1 MFSRILCATDGSK
14 RSTHAVKTAAALAHG
29 SRALLT
35 LVHVTPD
42 YRTPYYP
49 DGVMIDWPSEKDYK
63 RDCKVAADKVFAKD
77 KATASKEGLE
87 EAETLHLF
95 GDSPADEILGAVK
108 KTKADL
114 VVMASHGR
122 KGFEALL
129 LGSETQKV
137 LARTTVPVLVVR

>member
-1 MFSRILCATDGSK
+1 MFRRILCATDGSK
-14 RSTHAVKTAAALAHG
+14 RSAHAVKAAASLARDSG
-29 SRALLT
+29 TTLT

-63 RDCKVAADKVFAKD
+63 RDCKAAAEKVFEKD
-77 KATASKEGLE
+77 AALALKEG
-87 EAETLHLF
+87 AQVDTVHLF
-95 GDSPADEILGAVK
+95 GDSPAEEILAAAK
-108 KTKADL
+108 RAKADL
-114 VVMASHGR
+114 IVMASHGR

-137 LARTTVPVLVVR
+137 LARTQVPVLVVR

>member
-1 MFSRILCATDGSK
+1 MFRHILCATDGSK
-14 RSTHAVKTAAALAHG
+14 RSAHAVKTAAALAHG
-29 SRALLT
+29 SGGMLT

-63 RDCKVAADKVFAKD
+63 RDCKAAAEKVFEKD
-77 KATASKEGLE
+77 AALARKEGVE
-87 EAETLHLF
+87 VDTIHLF
-95 GDSPADEILGAVK
+95 GDSPADEILAAVK
-108 KTKADL
+108 RAKADL
-114 VVMASHGR
+114 IVMASHGR

-137 LARTTVPVLVVR
+137 LARTQVPVLVVR

>member
-1 MFSRILCATDGSK
+1 MFRRILCATDGSK
-14 RSTHAVKTAAALAHG
+14 RSAHAVKTAAALAHG
-29 SRALLT
+29 SGALLT

-63 RDCKVAADKVFAKD
+63 RDCKAAAEKVFAKD
-77 KATASKEGLE
+77 AEIALKEGVQ
-87 EAETLHLF
+87 AEHLHLF
-95 GDSPADEILGAVK
+95 GDSPADEILAAVK

-122 KGFEALL
+122 KGFEAML

>member
-1 MFSRILCATDGSK
+1 MFRRIICATDGTK

-29 SRALLT
+29 SGALLT

-63 RDCKVAADKVFAKD
+63 RDCKAAADKVFAKD
-77 KATASKEGLE
+77 MSTVQKEGA
-87 EAETLHLF
+87 EAQTLHLF
-95 GDSPADEILGAVK
+95 GDSPADEILAAAK
-108 KTKADL
+108 KAKADL
-114 VVMASHGR
+114 IVMASHGR

-137 LARTTVPVLVVR
+137 LARTNVPVLVVR

>member
-1 MFSRILCATDGSK
+1 MFKRILCATDGSK
-14 RSTHAVKTAAALAHG
+14 RSAHAVKTAAAMAKG
-29 SRALLT
+29 SEGLVT

-63 RDCKVAADKVFAKD
+63 RDCKAAADKVFEKD
-77 KATASKEGLE
+77 RAIALKEGVQA
-87 EAETLHLF
+87 EAVHLF
-95 GDSPADEILGAVK
+95 GDAPADEILGYAK
-108 KTKADL
+108 KMKADL
-114 VVMASHGR
+114 IVMASHGR

>member
-1 MFSRILCATDGSK
+1 MFRRILCATDGSK
-14 RSTHAVKTAAALAHG
+14 RSAVAVKTAAALAHG
-29 SRALLT
+29 SGALLT

-63 RDCKVAADKVFAKD
+63 RDCKAAADKVFAKD
-77 KATASKEGLE
+77 GAIALKEGV
-87 EAETLHLF
+87 EAENLQLF
-95 GDSPADEILGAVK
+95 GDSPADEILGAAK
-108 KTKADL
+108 KVKADL
-114 VVMASHGR
+114 IVMASHGR

-137 LARTTVPVLVVR
+137 LARTAVPVLVVR

>member
-1 MFSRILCATDGSK
+1 MFKRILCSTDGSK
-14 RSTHAVKTAAALAHG
+14 RSTHAVKIAAAMAQESG
-29 SRALLT
+29 AVLT

-63 RDCKVAADKVFAKD
+63 RDCKAAADKVFEKD
-77 KATASKEGLE
+77 CATAQKEGAQ
-87 EAETLHLF
+87 AESAHLF
-95 GDSPADEILGAVK
+95 GDSPSDEILAYAK

-114 VVMASHGR
+114 IVMASHGR
-122 KGFEALL
+122 KGFEAVL

>member
-1 MFSRILCATDGSK
+1 MFRRILCATDGSK
-14 RSTHAVKTAAALAHG
+14 RSTHAVKTAAALARG
-29 SRALLT
+29 SDALLT

-63 RDCKVAADKVFAKD
+63 RDCKAAADKVFAKD
-77 KATASKEGLE
+77 AATVQKEGAQ
-87 EAETLHLF
+87 AETMHLF
-95 GDSPADEILGAVK
+95 GDSPADEILGAAK
-108 KTKADL
+108 KLKADL
-114 VVMASHGR
+114 IVMASHGR

>member
-1 MFSRILCATDGSK
+1 MFRRILCATDGTK

-29 SRALLT
+29 SGALLT

-63 RDCKVAADKVFAKD
+63 RDCKAAADKVFAKD
-77 KATASKEGLE
+77 ISTVEKEGA
-87 EAETLHLF
+87 EAQTLHLF
-95 GDSPADEILGAVK
+95 GDSPADEILGAAK
-108 KTKADL
+108 KAKADL
-114 VVMASHGR
+114 IVMASHGR

-137 LARTTVPVLVVR
+137 LARTNVPVLVVR

>member
-1 MFSRILCATDGSK
+1 MFRRILCATDGSK
-14 RSTHAVKTAAALAHG
+14 RSAHAVKTAASLAHD
-29 SRALLT
+29 ADAMLT

-63 RDCKVAADKVFAKD
+63 RDCKAAADKVFEKD
-77 KATASKEGLE
+77 AALALKEGVTV
-87 EAETLHLF
+87 ETVHLF
-95 GDSPADEILGAVK
+95 GDSPAEEILAAAK
-108 KTKADL
+108 RAKSDL
-114 VVMASHGR
+114 IVMASHGR

-137 LARTTVPVLVVR
+137 LTHSAIPVLVYR

>member
-1 MFSRILCATDGSK
+1 MFKRILCATDGSK
-14 RSTHAVKTAAALAHG
+14 RSTQAVKTAAALAKG
-29 SRALLT
+29 SEAVLL

-63 RDCKVAADKVFAKD
+63 RDCKAAADKVFAKD
-77 KATASKEGLE
+77 TAIALKEGV
-87 EAETLHLF
+87 EAETQHLF
-95 GDSPADEILGAVK
+95 GDSAAEEILAAAK
-108 KTKADL
+108 KAKSDL
-114 VVMASHGR
+114 IVMASHGR

>member
-1 MFSRILCATDGSK
+1 MFRRILCATDGSK
-14 RSTHAVKTAAALAHG
+14 RSAHAVKTAAALAHG
-29 SRALLT
+29 SGALLT

-63 RDCKVAADKVFAKD
+63 RDCKAAADKVFAKD
-77 KATASKEGLE
+77 TAAALKEGA

-95 GDSPADEILGAVK
+95 GDSPADEILAAAK
-108 KTKADL
+108 KAKADL
-114 VVMASHGR
+114 IVMASHGR

>member
-1 MFSRILCATDGSK
+1 MFRRILCATDGSK
-14 RSTHAVKTAAALAHG
+14 RSTHAVKTAAVLAHG
-29 SRALLT
+29 SGALLT

-63 RDCKVAADKVFAKD
+63 RDCKAAAEKVFAKD
-77 KATASKEGLE
+77 AEITLKEGV
-87 EAETLHLF
+87 EAENLHLF
-95 GDSPADEILGAVK
+95 GDSPADEILAAAK
-108 KTKADL
+108 KAKADL
-114 VVMASHGR
+114 IVMASHGR

>member
-1 MFSRILCATDGSK
+1 MFRRIVCATDGTK

-29 SRALLT
+29 SGALLT

-63 RDCKVAADKVFAKD
+63 RDCKAAADKVFAKD
-77 KATASKEGLE
+77 MSTVQKEGA
-87 EAETLHLF
+87 EAQTLHLF
-95 GDSPADEILGAVK
+95 GDSPADEILAAAK
-108 KTKADL
+108 KAKADL
-114 VVMASHGR
+114 IVMASHGR

-137 LARTTVPVLVVR
+137 LARTNVPVLVVR

>member
-1 MFSRILCATDGSK
+1 MFRRILCATDGSK
-14 RSTHAVKTAAALAHG
+14 RSAHAVKTAAALAHG
-29 SRALLT
+29 SGALLT

-63 RDCKVAADKVFAKD
+63 RDCKAAAEKVFAKD
-77 KATASKEGLE
+77 AEITLKEGV
-87 EAETLHLF
+87 EAERLHLF
-95 GDSPADEILGAVK
+95 GDSPADEILAAAK
-108 KTKADL
+108 KAKADL
-114 VVMASHGR
+114 IVMASHGR

>member
-1 MFSRILCATDGSK
+1 MFRRILCATDGSK
-14 RSTHAVKTAAALAHG
+14 RSTQAVKTAAALAHG
-29 SRALLT
+29 SGALLT

-63 RDCKVAADKVFAKD
+63 RDCKAAADKVFAKD
-77 KATASKEGLE
+77 AAAALKEGV
-87 EAETLHLF
+87 EADTLHLF
-95 GDSPADEILGAVK
+95 GDSPADEILAAAK
-108 KTKADL
+108 KQKSDL
-114 VVMASHGR
+114 IVMASHGR

>member
-1 MFSRILCATDGSK
+1 MFKRILCATDGSK
-14 RSTHAVKTAAALAHG
+14 RSTQAVKTAAALAKG
-29 SRALLT
+29 SEALLM

-63 RDCKVAADKVFAKD
+63 RDCKAAADKVFEKD
-77 KATASKEGLE
+77 RATAQKEGAQI
-87 EAETLHLF
+87 EAMHLF
-95 GDSPADEILGAVK
+95 GDSPAEEILACAR

-114 VVMASHGR
+114 IVMASHGR

-137 LARTTVPVLVVR
+137 LARTNVPVLVVR

>member
-1 MFSRILCATDGSK
+1 MFRRILCATDGSK
-14 RSTHAVKTAAALAHG
+14 RSANAVRTAAALAHG
-29 SRALLT
+29 SGALLT

-63 RDCKVAADKVFAKD
+63 RDCKAAADKVFAKD
-77 KATASKEGLE
+77 MALASKEGA
-87 EAETLHLF
+87 EAETMHLF
-95 GDSPADEILGAVK
+95 GDSPADEILGAAK
-108 KTKADL
+108 KSKADL
-114 VVMASHGR
+114 IVMASHGR

-137 LARTTVPVLVVR
+137 LARTAVPVLVVR

>member
-1 MFSRILCATDGSK
+1 MFRRILCATDGSK

-29 SRALLT
+29 SGALLT

-63 RDCKVAADKVFAKD
+63 RDCKAAADKVFAKD
-77 KATASKEGLE
+77 LATALKEGA
-87 EAETLHLF
+87 EAETLQLF
-95 GDSPADEILGAVK
+95 GDSPADEILGAVRK
-108 KTKADL
+108 LKADL
-114 VVMASHGR
+114 IVMASHGR

-137 LARTTVPVLVVR
+137 LARTSVPVLVVR

>member
-1 MFSRILCATDGSK
+1 MFKRILCATDGSK
-14 RSTHAVKTAAALAHG
+14 RSAHAVKTASALAKVTG
-29 SRALLT
+29 ALLT

-63 RDCKVAADKVFAKD
+63 RDCKAAADKVFARD
-77 KATASKEGLE
+77 AAAAQKEGV
-87 EAETLHLF
+87 EAEAMHLF
-95 GDSPADEILGAVK
+95 GDSPADEILAAAK
-108 KTKADL
+108 KAKADL
-114 VVMASHGR
+114 IVMASHGR

-137 LARTTVPVLVVR
+137 LARSNVPVLVVR

>member
-1 MFSRILCATDGSK
+1 MFRRILCATDGSK
-14 RSTHAVKTAAALAHG
+14 RSAHAVKTAAELAHG
-29 SRALLT
+29 SGALLT
-35 LVHVTPD
+35 IVHVTPD

-63 RDCKVAADKVFAKD
+63 RDCKAAADKVFAKD
-77 KATASKEGLE
+77 AAIALKEGV

-95 GDSPADEILGAVK
+95 GDSPADEILGAAK
-108 KTKADL
+108 KAKADL
-114 VVMASHGR
+114 IVMASHGR

>member
-1 MFSRILCATDGSK
+1 MFRRILCATDGSK

-29 SRALLT
+29 SGALLT

-63 RDCKVAADKVFAKD
+63 RDCKAAAAKVFEKD
-77 KATASKEGLE
+77 ASLALKEGVQV
-87 EAETLHLF
+87 ETQHLF
-95 GDSPADEILGAVK
+95 GDSPAEEILAAARK
-108 KTKADL
+108 AKADL
-114 VVMASHGR
+114 IVMASHGR

-137 LARTTVPVLVVR
+137 LARTNVPVLVVR

>member
-1 MFSRILCATDGSK
+1 MFRRILCATDGSK
-14 RSTHAVKTAAALAHG
+14 RSAHAVKTAAALAHG
-29 SRALLT
+29 SGALLT

-63 RDCKVAADKVFAKD
+63 RDCKAAADKVFAKD
-77 KATASKEGLE
+77 TASALKEGVE
-87 EAETLHLF
+87 VETQHLF
-95 GDSPADEILGAVK
+95 GDSPADEILAAAK
-108 KTKADL
+108 KAKADL
-114 VVMASHGR
+114 IVMASHGR

>member
-1 MFSRILCATDGSK
+1 MFRRILCATDGSK
-14 RSTHAVKTAAALAHG
+14 RSAHAVKTAAALAHG
-29 SRALLT
+29 SGALLT

-63 RDCKVAADKVFAKD
+63 RDCKAAAEKVFEKD
-77 KATASKEGLE
+77 TAIALKEGVQV
-87 EAETLHLF
+87 ETQHLF
-95 GDSPADEILGAVK
+95 GDSPAEEILAAARK
-108 KTKADL
+108 AKADL
-114 VVMASHGR
+114 IVMASHGR

-137 LARTTVPVLVVR
+137 LARTNVPVLVVR

>member
-1 MFSRILCATDGSK
+1 MFKRILCATDGSK
-14 RSTHAVKTAAALAHG
+14 RSAHAVKTAAAIAKDMG
-29 SRALLT
+29 ALLT

-63 RDCKVAADKVFAKD
+63 RDCKAAAEKVFARDTAAALKD
-77 KATASKEGLE
+77 GV
-87 EAETLHLF
+87 EAETVHLF
-95 GDSPADEILGAVK
+95 GDSPADEILGAARK
-108 KTKADL
+108 AKADL
-114 VVMASHGR
+114 IVMASHGR

-137 LARTTVPVLVVR
+137 LARSNVPVLVVR

>member
-1 MFSRILCATDGSK
+1 MFKRILCATDGSK
-14 RSTHAVKTAAALAHG
+14 RSTPAVRTAAALAHG
-29 SRALLT
+29 SGALLT

-63 RDCKVAADKVFAKD
+63 RDCKAAAEKVFEKD
-77 KATASKEGLE
+77 ASLALKEGVQV
-87 EAETLHLF
+87 ETQHLF
-95 GDSPADEILGAVK
+95 GDSPAEEILAAARK
-108 KTKADL
+108 AKADL
-114 VVMASHGR
+114 IVMASHGR

-137 LARTTVPVLVVR
+137 LARTNVPVLVVR

>member
-1 MFSRILCATDGSK
+1 MFKRILCATDGSK
-14 RSTHAVKTAAALAHG
+14 RSAHAVKTAAAIAKDMG
-29 SRALLT
+29 ALLT

-63 RDCKVAADKVFAKD
+63 RDCKAAAEKVFERDSAAALKD
-77 KATASKEGLE
+77 GVQ
-87 EAETLHLF
+87 AETVHLF
-95 GDSPADEILGAVK
+95 GDSPADEILGAARK
-108 KTKADL
+108 AKADL
-114 VVMASHGR
+114 IVMASHGR

-137 LARTTVPVLVVR
+137 LARSNVPVLVVR